1 MSYRY
6 YGVND
11 FMSYMVTR
19 LTIIYNDEKCPVFF
33 CLYSYQVFHL
43 CMVVFSQ
50 NLGCIK
56 ETNYDSYSP
65 HNPTGK
71 VFSKEELEVIA
82 AACCQMDCLA
92 ITDEVCINLFMYFPL
107 KLYKLLKL

>member
-1 MSYRY
+1 
-6 YGVND
+6 
-11 FMSYMVTR
+11 MVTR
-19 LTIIYNDEKCPVFF
+19 LTITYNDEKFPVFF
-33 CLYSYQVFHL
+33 CQYSYQFFHL
-43 CMVVFSQ
+43 CMVLFSQ

-71 VFSKEELEVIA
+71 VFSKKELEEIA

-92 ITDEVCINLFMYFPL
+92 ITDEVCIDLFIYFPL
-107 KLYKLLKL
+107 KHYNLLKL